1 MHIQAQCGPKALIE
15 AHVFVLSKSVV
26 RATISVAA
34 QDHELVDL
42 LQVGCRSQGELMN
55 LIQPSMSPLYA
66 L

>member
-15 AHVFVLSKSVV
+15 AHIFVLSKSAV

-42 LQVGCRSQGELMN
+42 LQVGWSQGELMN
-55 LIQPSMSPLYA
+55 LIQPSMNPLYA